1 MNSTQ
6 DPSIRRH
13 ARRVLLTSLGA
24 SALFGALVTTAQRAR
39 AAVAPSMPAP
49 DFTLRSAEG
58 GNLRLAEQRGRVVMV
73 NFWATWCGPCKV
85 EMPHLNRLYEK
96 YKSAGFV
103 LLGIN
108 IDEDPRQAMALATRL
123 GLKFPVLFDT
133 DKAVSRRYA
142 LDSMPGTVLIDRDG
156 KVRHVHR
163 GYREGVE
170 DTYEAQVRAL
180 VKE

>member
-1 MNSTQ
+1 MDRTQ
-6 DPSIRRH
+6 DLSIRRQ

-24 SALFGALVTTAQRAR
+24 SALFGSLVAPRRVR

-58 GNLRLAEQRGRVVMV
+58 GNLRLAEMRGRVVLV

-96 YKSAGFV
+96 YRSAGFV
-103 LLGIN
+103 LLGVN
-108 IDEDPRQAMALATRL
+108 IDDDPRQASALATRM

-133 DKAVSRRYA
+133 DKAVTRRYA

-156 KVRHVHR
+156 KVRHVHK

-170 DTYEAQVRAL
+170 ATYDAQIRAL

>member
-1 MNSTQ
+1 MDRTQ
-6 DPSIRRH
+6 DLSIRRQ

-24 SALFGALVTTAQRAR
+24 SALFGSLVAPRRVR

-58 GNLRLAEQRGRVVMV
+58 GNLRLGEMRGRVVLV

-85 EMPHLNRLYEK
+85 EMPHLNRIYEK
-96 YKSAGFV
+96 YRSAGFV
-103 LLGIN
+103 LLGVN
-108 IDEDPRQAMALATRL
+108 IDDDPRQASALATRM

-133 DKAVSRRYA
+133 DKAVTRRYA

-156 KVRHVHR
+156 KVRHVHK

-170 DTYEAQVRAL
+170 ATYDAQIRAL